1 MNDEYYVKIEASKEN
16 EAKEFGII
24 EVYPYLNYSCEEECL
39 TEDLNDLFQ
48 TSLNGRVSEIYILVR
63 SQEAQKRL
71 IDVLL
76 GSGYDTAKEVS
87 ARDIVADTIGSC
99 FREKELDEVLADPKD
114 RQYFSSENIWGKSSD
129 TAISVKIKNRNLRE
143 FKELIKSL
151 RKTENFRNVWKE
163 EGGLIIK

>member
-1 MNDEYYVKIEASKEN
+1 MDEYYVKIEASKEN

-48 TSLNGRVSEIYILVR
+48 ISLNNRVSEVYILVR

-99 FREKELDEVLADPKD
+99 FREKELGEVLSDPKD
-114 RQYFSSENIWGKSSD
+114 RQYFSPENIWGKSSD
-129 TAISVKIKNRNLRE
+129 TAISVKIKNRNLKE